1 MQKGQPFRRS
11 KAIASTLST
20 ALTNIQTLGLSS
32 FEAQKLLAL
41 IPEYRSSG
49 KGKGIGQK
57 AEKGATARIKRASLK
72 KRNLQ
77 KRM

>member
-11 KAIASTLST
+11 LAIFSAIAQLMPV
-20 ALTNIQTLGLSS
+20 LQGGGISS
-32 FEAQKLLAL
+32 SERAQLLAS

-49 KGKGIGQK
+49 KGRGRSQK

-77 KRM
+77 KRK